1 MKKTMSFVLTV
12 VMVAMLLTLPV
23 GAVSEMDVVE
33 VWSEDSITI
42 QVEEYFAERFDI
54 LRGRDDG
61 TRDSALEAVFEDE
74 EKHLAVMQNL
84 GFDIDAYNIE
94 VVEVNV
100 EPNYAVV
107 TVVETVA
114 FHNDGIVTET
124 VEHNIMVYTDEMGK
138 IVVGSDAYAENTTGF
153 TSCSYVEET
162 DGSYETMAVSG
173 SRNCIVYVAS
183 GEVGYVEGSNN
194 DTKYGDWIGMPN
206 QPWCASFVSWCANQ
220 ADISTS
226 IVKYTASSGT
236 MRSFFSNQG
245 RLYEPE
251 DITPRAGDIFF
262 QGTSFSS
269 VSHVGIVENINGSK
283 ITVIDGN
290 SGNQVK
296 RRSISL
302 TASDLVAIAR
312 PGYTTSG
319 HASQSAWSTN
329 ATYHWKICK
338 YCDKTTETK
347 TSHTFKV
354 SGEGYTCSVCGY
366 FTYSTVLTNYEE
378 EA

>member
-1 MKKTMSFVLTV
+1 MKKKMVFLLAI
-12 VMVAMLLTLPV
+12 VMVVVLAVPV
-23 GAVSEMDVVE
+23 EAVGEMIMVD
-33 VWSEDSITI
+33 VWSERNIEVRI
-42 QVEEYFAERFDI
+42 GEYFAERFDI
-54 LRGRDDG
+54 LNEQSDG
-61 TRDSALEAVFEDE
+61 TCDSALEAVFEDE

-100 EPNYAVV
+100 EPNYAVA

-114 FHNDGIVTET
+114 FHSDGIVTET
-124 VEHNIMVYTDEMGK
+124 VEHTIMVYTDEMGK

-153 TSCSYVEET
+153 ASCSYVEAT

-220 ADISTS
+220 ADIPTS

-236 MRSFFSNQG
+236 MRNFFNNLG
-245 RLYEPE
+245 KLYEPE

-269 VSHVGIVENINGSK
+269 VSHVGIVESLSGSTL
-283 ITVIDGN
+283 TVIDGN
-290 SGNQVK
+290 SGNQVR

-312 PGYTTSG
+312 PGYTSSG

-338 YCDKTTETK
+338 YCDKTTEAK

-366 FTYSTVLTNYEE
+366 FTYSTVITNYEE